1 MKQYHILIAFS
12 LLATIGLT
20 SCGDRPQNAPNNIA
34 TPVSVV
40 ELKKGSISKLINTTG
55 TVQPTY
61 GVSLNSEMSGFYKL
75 QINPKTGKTFKMG
88 DRVSKGTIIVR
99 LEDKEYENGRVSAL
113 SDEEILAQIDVITNG
128 VYPWKR
134 GE

>member
-61 GVSLNSEMSGFYKL
+61 GVSLNSEMSGFYKPS
-75 QINPKTGKTFKMG
+75 NPQLSSSASFL
-88 DRVSKGTIIVR
+88 R
-99 LEDKEYENGRVSAL
+99 LNVL
-113 SDEEILAQIDVITNG
+113 SSLN
-128 VYPWKR
+128 
-134 GE
+134 

>member
-75 QINPKTGKTFKMG
+75 QINPN
-88 DRVSKGTIIVR
+88 
-99 LEDKEYENGRVSAL
+99 DKEISPLNSFNAFVLIISNSSSLL
-113 SDEEILAQIDVITNG
+113 SIS
-128 VYPWKR
+128 R
-134 GE
+134 